1 MPLFNCQIMDASGEV
16 DQRNITAPSIIEIH
30 RLLDQRNERLIK
42 AVKKSSLNLEM
53 NIDPYLKKIYLYS
66 LREVFVNQNIKYCY
80 IKQLKYHL

>member
-53 NIDPYLKKIYLYS
+53 NIDPYLKNWAWTKQKIIDQRVEY
-66 LREVFVNQNIKYCY
+66 F
-80 IKQLKYHL
+80 H